1 MYSSSSE
8 SLKYVNSSWRKG
20 LSGQPKTQKKK
31 KSRSIRSRYAAVTI
45 SIFLSQ
51 EKGRTGGEGEQKR
64 NNTVIV
70 RSVTRVCMC
79 ARLDTRVEKVREK
92 IGTAKKSAII

>member
-1 MYSSSSE
+1 VAN
-8 SLKYVNSSWRKG
+8 LKR
-20 LSGQPKTQKKK
+20 KKK
-31 KSRSIRSRYAAVTI
+31 KEIEIDSFPIRRGNDLD
-45 SIFLSQ
+45 FLSQ